1 MKSNKPVAKKP
12 ETMQAPVV
20 RQMPSLRERMDIPE
34 NPDNIGLKA
43 MTASEMINQ
52 EQKETLLENRVLR
65 EENQRLRGQ
74 IEYYKA
80 SLSNLQSMA
89 HAIEST
95 VVISIVGGNAHGN

>member
-1 MKSNKPVAKKP
+1 MYIMKSNKPKDTK
-12 ETMQAPVV
+12 T
-20 RQMPSLRERMDIPE
+20 
-34 NPDNIGLKA
+34 NPDDFKGVRA
-43 MTASEMINQ
+43 MTAPEMINQ
-52 EQKETLLENRVLR
+52 EQKETLLENRILR

-74 IEYYKA
+74 VEYYKA